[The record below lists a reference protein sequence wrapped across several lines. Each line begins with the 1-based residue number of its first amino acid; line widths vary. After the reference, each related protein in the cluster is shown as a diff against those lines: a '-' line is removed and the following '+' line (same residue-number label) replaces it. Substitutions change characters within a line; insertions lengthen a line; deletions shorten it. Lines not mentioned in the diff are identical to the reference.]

1 MDSLITPPSASNI
14 RLTPYDQAVGPT
26 RLPRSADPWAAW
38 FHFQLLHLPHTLAS
52 PDYAPVVLR
61 LSSKEGSRD
70 PLGYPSRPPT
80 FCSCTATFIP
90 VVNPSRLTV
99 DAGASLVAQLRKNP
113 PACGRPG
120 FDPSLG
126 QCPGEGKGSPLQYS
140 GLKNPTEC
148 TVNGVTESDT
158 TEQLHSH

>member
-70 PLGYPSRPPT
+70 PRGYPSRPPT

-99 DAGASLVAQLRKNP
+99 DAGASLVAQLGKNP
-113 PACGRPG
+113 PAMREAWVR
-120 FDPSLG
+120 SLVG
-126 QCPGEGKGSPLQYS
+126 KMPWRRERLPTPVFWPGESHGLYS
-140 GLKNPTEC
+140 QWGHR
-148 TVNGVTESDT
+148 VGHD
-158 TEQLHSH
+158 

>member
-70 PLGYPSRPPT
+70 PLGYSSRPPT

-99 DAGASLVAQLRKNP
+99 DAGASLVAQLGKNP
-113 PACGRPG
+113 PAMREAWVR
-120 FDPSLG
+120 SLVG
-126 QCPGEGKGSPLQYS
+126 KMPWRRERLPTPVFWPGESHGLYS
-140 GLKNPTEC
+140 QWGHR
-148 TVNGVTESDT
+148 VGHD
-158 TEQLHSH
+158 